1 MARADASGGGPSA
14 ADGIVCPG
22 HRRAATPHHAG
33 LHHAGRQPARWARSE
48 LSARL
53 LDASRHTGQRL
64 RMPQRLAMVRRRL
77 RLQPGLGLRAIPV
90 DSVREPAGP
99 DHELGPASGGSGGHV
114 LGRTLLGG
122 ALSQPLLGQPAAPA
136 PVPPASP
143 GTAAPPSRTAASRT
157 SAFRSTAVRAAAFR
171 RSTATRRPSSFGPA
185 ASTGRRSHAVR
196 T

>member
-33 LHHAGRQPARWARSE
+33 LHHAGRQPARRARPE

-64 RMPQRLAMVRRRL
+64 RLPQRLALVRRRL
-77 RLQPGLGLRAIPV
+77 RLQPGLGLRAVPL
-90 DSVREPAGP
+90 DSVREPAGL
-99 DHELGPASGGSGGHV
+99 DHELGPASGGTGGHL
-114 LGRTLLGG
+114 LGRTLLGS

-136 PVPPASP
+136 PVPPAAP
-143 GTAAPPSRTAASRT
+143 GTAAPAPSATAA
-157 SAFRSTAVRAAAFR
+157 FGSTAVRKAAFW

-185 ASTGRRSHAVR
+185 ASTGRRSQAVR
-196 T
+196 A